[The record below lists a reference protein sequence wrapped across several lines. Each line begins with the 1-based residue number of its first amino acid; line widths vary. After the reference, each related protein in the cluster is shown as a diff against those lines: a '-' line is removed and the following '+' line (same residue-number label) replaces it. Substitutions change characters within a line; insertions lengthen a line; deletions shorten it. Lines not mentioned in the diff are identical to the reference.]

1 MQESEKIARVQLARS
16 KSVGPV
22 TFGKL
27 INKFGSAV
35 HAVASLM
42 DGPKSANIV
51 DINIAER
58 ELEQAHKLGAKCLF
72 VGDKDYPQ
80 PLAATSDAPPILY
93 VLGNIGLLK
102 RQSIAIVGARNA
114 SASGIKLTKKIAKE
128 LGEQHIV
135 VTSGLARG
143 IDTAAHSVTVNT
155 GTIACL
161 AGGINII
168 YPQENTELYNA
179 IAKNGLIVSE
189 MPPNIK
195 PQARHFPRRNRIIS
209 GLSSG
214 VLVVEA
220 AARSGSLITARF
232 AADQGRDIYA
242 VPGSPLDPRSAGTN
256 QLIKDG
262 AVLVRSSD
270 DIIQE
275 LSVFT
280 DSSMTRS
287 TTVSSQEKSTNNAA
301 IKPQEALPELMQLLS
316 QHPTHIDEIVRL
328 SGKSANDVLTE
339 LQLMELE
346 GKIIRHS
353 GSQFSLNQ

>member
-1 MQESEKIARVQLARS
+1 
-16 KSVGPV
+16 
-22 TFGKL
+22 
-27 INKFGSAV
+27 
-35 HAVASLM
+35 M
-42 DGPKSANIV
+42 DGPKASNIAE
-51 DINIAER
+51 INIAER
-58 ELEQAHKLGAKCLF
+58 ELEQAQKLGAKFLF
-72 VGDKDYPQ
+72 FDDKDYPR

-93 VLGNIGLLK
+93 TLGDTSLLN

-114 SASGIKLTKKIAKE
+114 SASGIKLAKKIASN
-128 LGEQHIV
+128 LGAENIV

-143 IDTAAHSVTVNT
+143 IDTAAHTAAVNT

-161 AGGINII
+161 AGGIDNI
-168 YPQENTELYNA
+168 YPRENTELYTA

-189 MPPNIK
+189 MPPTTK

-214 VLVVEA
+214 VLIIEA

-232 AADQGRDIYA
+232 AADQGRDIFA

-256 QLIKDG
+256 QLLKDG
-262 AVLVRSSD
+262 AILVRNAD
-270 DIIQE
+270 DILQE
-275 LSVFT
+275 LPSFT
-280 DSSMTRS
+280 DISLMRS
-287 TTVSSQEKSTNNAA
+287 EAEQNQEKP
-301 IKPQEALPELMQLLS
+301 IKTSLIESEKHQPELMQLLS
-316 QHPTHIDEIVRL
+316 LNPIHIDEIVRL

-346 GKIIRHS
+346 GKILRHS